1 MNGSIMTES
10 MAAGKATESCIDRE
24 LRLLS
29 GQILHDMQK
38 IDSLRK
44 EGNSGTE
51 DAPVVLMANRLL
63 EYAVSLHASD
73 IHMEPRKD
81 GIRIRYR
88 IDGMLRECHAP
99 LPIKLHSLLT
109 ARLKIMAGMD
119 INERR
124 RPLDGHIVWRRKGK
138 KTDFRVASMPVRNGE
153 TLSIR
158 ILDEEVMQRSI
169 GELGMT
175 MKNESL
181 FRRLVHAPSGM
192 LIVTGPMNS
201 GKSTTLY
208 AALRELNTEGRHIM
222 TLEDPVEQ
230 VVDGVDQMEI
240 NEKAGLTFSTGLRAT
255 LRMDA
260 DSIMVGEIRDG
271 DTAHI
276 AVRAALT
283 GHLILT
289 TLHAKDT
296 CSTLYRL
303 MEIGIKPYLLA
314 ATIDGI
320 VAQRLLRRLCPHCR
334 EKYEVRGS
342 SQEAVMLGD
351 SFREGMT
358 LYRGRG
364 CTACH
369 GSGYSGRIAVH
380 EILSLN
386 DGLRAMLISRQA
398 MDVFRREAISKG
410 LCTIMDDGLEKAMQG
425 ITSLEEIRRTFYGS

>member
-1 MNGSIMTES
+1 MV
-10 MAAGKATESCIDRE
+10 A
-24 LRLLS
+24 RLLDKDGRKINVEQIGLQGDDLKKYKKMISAKS
-29 GQILHDMQK
+29 G
-38 IDSLRK
+38 
-44 EGNSGTE
+44 
-51 DAPVVLMANRLL
+51 VVLIVGPTGSGKTTTM
-63 EYAVSLHASD
+63 YT
-73 IHMEPRKD
+73 M
-81 GIRIRYR
+81 
-88 IDGMLRECHAP
+88 IDEL
-99 LPIKLHSLLT
+99 
-109 ARLKIMAGMD
+109 
-119 INERR
+119 NER
-124 RPLDGHIVWRRKGK
+124 
-138 KTDFRVASMPVRNGE
+138 
-153 TLSIR
+153 
-158 ILDEEVMQRSI
+158 EV
-169 GELGMT
+169 
-175 MKNESL
+175 N
-181 FRRLVHAPSGM
+181 LV
-192 LIVTGPMNS
+192 
-201 GKSTTLY
+201 
-208 AALRELNTEGRHIM
+208 

-364 CTACH
+364 CT
-369 GSGYSGRIAVH
+369 V
-380 EILSLN
+380 
-386 DGLRAMLISRQA
+386 
-398 MDVFRREAISKG
+398 
-410 LCTIMDDGLEKAMQG
+410 
-425 ITSLEEIRRTFYGS
+425 